1 MAKAHLRDDDGDFP
15 VERPPP
21 QTADQLEAEIG
32 RLYHTLP
39 AFTGLRP
46 TPAYLALEAQIR
58 ALARRHWALTSGI
71 ILPAEAPPMP
81 ARPHQYTQTSDARA
95 PGRG

>member
-21 QTADQLEAEIG
+21 PTADQIVAEIA
-32 RLYHTLP
+32 RLYTRLGPLSRWP
-39 AFTGLRP
+39 AP
-46 TPAYLALEAQIR
+46 PPYLAIEAQIH

-71 ILPAEAPPMP
+71 RLPAEPPP
-81 ARPHQYTQTSDARA
+81 IQEQ
-95 PGRG
+95 GRGPTPLRMPWLTREA